1 MALLPYACL
10 PWQKSVDH
18 LHLSEH
24 HLKYKRHGLIQ
35 ENCFLSVEDDDDI
48 LALPLCTNLDEEV
61 QEDETDMFKKLIAEG
76 EKSVPVCL
84 FLLVVVL

>member
-10 PWQKSVDH
+10 PRWKSGEH

-35 ENCFLSVEDDDDI
+35 DNCFLSDDDYL
-48 LALPLCTNLDEEV
+48 LALPLPANQDEEV

-76 EKSVPVCL
+76 VYL
-84 FLLVVVL
+84 YIFFLVVVVL